1 MGDRKDGN
9 TNIASHIRYKTGD
22 PRKGFEKADIIIE
35 REFHTAAVHQGYIE
49 PQNATALFNTN
60 GQLNIW
66 CSTQGSFSARSQVA
80 DILQIPVSRI
90 RVIPLEVGGAFG
102 GKNDVYL
109 EPLAALLS
117 KKSGHRPVKMVMSH
131 AEVLAA
137 TGPTS
142 ASFIKVKIGVD
153 KNGHISAAAAD
164 LVYAAGAFPGAPLWG
179 AAEVV
184 FAPYQVKN
192 LQIDGYDVVVNT
204 PRVSTYRAPGG
215 TNANFACEVV
225 IDELCEK
232 LGMDPL
238 EFRQLNGVREGD
250 QRFDGG
256 SYERIG
262 FLETLE
268 TAMKHPH
275 YRAPLSGAHRGRG
288 IATAGWGNAGGR
300 SSASAS
306 INSDGTVSLVTGSV
320 DITGTRM
327 TLAMQLAET
336 LGIPV
341 EDVFTTVADTDS
353 AGFAD
358 GSWGSRTTFSTGWA
372 VYELGQNLIRLLSE
386 RAAERWQVSPD
397 QVTFTDG
404 IFTSGKLKI
413 TFKELVSQL
422 GWGPPVVASAAVN
435 PRGVGPAFTTHMV
448 DVEVDPETG
457 QVKILRYTAI
467 QDVGKAIHPSYVE
480 GQIQGG
486 VAQGVGWGLNEEYIY
501 DESGRLLNTSFLDYR
516 IPTCPDLPRIDV
528 VIVEVPNPGHP
539 YGVRGVGE
547 TAIIP
552 PPAAIANA
560 IYAAVG
566 VRLSVLPMSP
576 AHILEAMWARE
587 AQT

>member
-1 MGDRKDGN
+1 
-9 TNIASHIRYKTGD
+9 
-22 PRKGFEKADIIIE
+22 
-35 REFHTAAVHQGYIE
+35 
-49 PQNATALFNTN
+49 
-60 GQLNIW
+60 
-66 CSTQGSFSARSQVA
+66 
-80 DILQIPVSRI
+80 
-90 RVIPLEVGGAFG
+90 
-102 GKNDVYL
+102 
-109 EPLAALLS
+109 
-117 KKSGHRPVKMVMSH
+117 
-131 AEVLAA
+131 
-137 TGPTS
+137 
-142 ASFIKVKIGVD
+142 
-153 KNGHISAAAAD
+153 
-164 LVYAAGAFPGAPLWG
+164 
-179 AAEVV
+179 
-184 FAPYQVKN
+184 
-192 LQIDGYDVVVNT
+192 
-204 PRVSTYRAPGG
+204 
-215 TNANFACEVV
+215 
-225 IDELCEK
+225 
-232 LGMDPL
+232 
-238 EFRQLNGVREGD
+238 
-250 QRFDGG
+250 
-256 SYERIG
+256 
-262 FLETLE
+262 
-268 TAMKHPH
+268 
-275 YRAPLSGAHRGRG
+275 
-288 IATAGWGNAGGR
+288 
-300 SSASAS
+300 
-306 INSDGTVSLVTGSV
+306 
-320 DITGTRM
+320 M

-353 AGFAD
+353 TGFAD

-372 VYELGQNLIRLLSE
+372 VYELGQNLIRLLSD

-404 IFTSGKLKI
+404 IFTSGKFEI

-422 GWGPPVVASAAVN
+422 GWSRPVVASASVN
-435 PRGVGPAFTTHMV
+435 PKGVGPAFTTHMV

-501 DESGRLLNTSFLDYR
+501 DEFGRLLNTSFLDYR